1 MLMRLLVILL
11 LLIPSALH
19 SPAAADDRIAGPK
32 IQEEIWALP
41 SPLPVLAYLV
51 RPVGDGPFPLVVMN
65 HGISL
70 DHNQRAMFPM
80 VEYRDA
86 AFWFA
91 RRGYVV
97 ISPIRY
103 GASGLDDK
111 DRGVYGA
118 VFAHVGSCDNPNF
131 RGPGLAIATL
141 DEWVIDYMSKK
152 KMIQPGKVVVV
163 GQSGGGWG
171 SIALG
176 SRNPSSVQ
184 AIITFA
190 AGRGGRVDGKPNN
203 NCAPD
208 KLVAATGEFGRT
220 ARVPMLWIYA
230 ENDTYF
236 GPELTKRMQQAF
248 VEAGGNVE
256 YRMLPPFGSDGH
268 FMIDSADAV
277 PIWSPFVTQFLEKH
291 SATATLLGQHV
302 SSSSPRQELQE
313 ARPPRVRLPENIQ
326 YSTWQKLC
334 FDSSDGTTLC
344 RTTSSGTDELDQVL
358 VRVDL
363 IERADGPAR
372 LQLFV
377 PQGANL
383 QHGVKVTV
391 DQGSTTEVPFIW
403 CLTNI
408 CIAARAIDPTV
419 AAQMEAGQQLKL
431 ELTDLDFSSVAI
443 NLPLKQF
450 AGVHKGLPAQTFDF
464 KLDQE

>member
-1 MLMRLLVILL
+1 MSKRLLVTLL
-11 LLIPSALH
+11 LLVPSALH
-19 SPAAADDRIAGPK
+19 FPAAADDRTAGPK

-70 DHNQRAMFPM
+70 DANQRSMFPM

-111 DRGVYGA
+111 DRGLYGA

-176 SRNPSSVQ
+176 SRNPSSVR

-236 GPELTKRMQQAF
+236 GPELTKRMHQAF

-277 PIWSPFVTQFLEKH
+277 PIWSPLVTQFLEKH
-291 SATATLLGQHV
+291 PATDTPLGQQV
-302 SSSSPRQELQE
+302 SSSSSEQEPQ
-313 ARPPRVRLPENIQ
+313 ARPPRVRVPENIQ
-326 YSTWQKLC
+326 YSTWRKLC
-334 FDSSDGTTLC
+334 FASSDGTTTC
-344 RTTSSGTDELDQVL
+344 RTTSTGTDDLDQVL

-383 QHGVKVTV
+383 NHGVKVTV
-391 DQGSTTEVPFIW
+391 DQGSSTQVPFNW

-431 ELTDLDFSSVAI
+431 ELTDLNFSSVAI

-450 AGVHKGLPAQTFDF
+450 AAVHKEPPGQTFDF

>member
-1 MLMRLLVILL
+1 MLKRLLVILL
-11 LLIPSALH
+11 SLVVSALH
-19 SPAAADDRIAGPK
+19 SAAVADDRTAEPQ
-32 IQEEIWALP
+32 IQEEMWGLP
-41 SPLPVLAYLV
+41 FPLPMLAFIV
-51 RPVGDGPFPLVVMN
+51 RPVGDGPFPLVIMN

-70 DHNQRAMFPM
+70 DANQRAMFPM
-80 VEYRDA
+80 IEYRDA
-86 AFWFA
+86 ARWFA
-91 RRGYVV
+91 RRGYMVV
-97 ISPIRY
+97 SPIRY

-111 DRGVYGA
+111 DQGLYGA
-118 VFAHVGSCDNPNF
+118 VFAHVGSCDDPNF

-141 DEWVIDYMSKK
+141 NEWVIDYMSKK

-171 SIALG
+171 SIALA
-176 SRNPSSVQ
+176 SRNPPSVQ

-208 KLVAATGEFGRT
+208 KLVAATGEFGQT
-220 ARVPMLWIYA
+220 ARIPMLMIYA

-236 GPELTKRMQQAF
+236 GPELTKRMHQAF
-248 VEAGGNVE
+248 VEAGGNAE
-256 YRMLPPFGSDGH
+256 YHVLPPFGSDGH

-277 PIWSPFVTQFLEKH
+277 PIWSPLVTQFLEKH
-291 SATATLLGQHV
+291 SATPPGQQV
-302 SSSSPRQELQE
+302 SSSSPQREELT
-313 ARPPRVRLPENIQ
+313 ARPPRLQLPGNIK
-326 YSTWQKLC
+326 YSTWQKIC
-334 FDSSDGTTLC
+334 FDSSDGTKLC
-344 RTTSSGTDELDQVL
+344 RTTSSDLDQIL

-391 DQGSTTEVPFIW
+391 DQGRPTEVPFSW

-408 CIAARAIDPTV
+408 CIAARPIDRTV

-431 ELTDLDFSSVAI
+431 ELTDLNSSRASVT
-443 NLPLKQF
+443 LPLKQF
-450 AGVHKGLPAQTFDF
+450 AAVHKGPPAQRFDF
-464 KLDQE
+464 NLDQE

>member
-1 MLMRLLVILL
+1 
-11 LLIPSALH
+11 
-19 SPAAADDRIAGPK
+19 
-32 IQEEIWALP
+32 
-41 SPLPVLAYLV
+41 
-51 RPVGDGPFPLVVMN
+51 MN

-70 DHNQRAMFPM
+70 DYNQRAMFPM

-152 KMIQPGKVVVV
+152 KRIQPGKVVVV

-220 ARVPMLWIYA
+220 ARIPMLWIYT

-268 FMIDSADAV
+268 FMIDSADSV

-313 ARPPRVRLPENIQ
+313 AGPPRVRLPENIQ

-391 DQGSTTEVPFIW
+391 DQGSTTEVPFTW

-431 ELTDLDFSSVAI
+431 ELTDLNFSSVAI

-450 AGVHKGLPAQTFDF
+450 ATVHKGPPAQTFDF

>member
-1 MLMRLLVILL
+1 M
-11 LLIPSALH
+11 
-19 SPAAADDRIAGPK
+19 
-32 IQEEIWALP
+32 
-41 SPLPVLAYLV
+41 LAYLV

-70 DHNQRAMFPM
+70 DDNQRAMFPM

-111 DRGVYGA
+111 DQGLYGA

-220 ARVPMLWIYA
+220 ARIPMLWIYA

-236 GPELTKRMQQAF
+236 GPELTKRMHQAF

-291 SATATLLGQHV
+291 SATATLLGQQV
-302 SSSSPRQELQE
+302 SSSSPRQEPQE
-313 ARPPRVRLPENIQ
+313 ARPPRLRLPENIQ

-391 DQGSTTEVPFIW
+391 DQGSPTEVPFNW

-431 ELTDLDFSSVAI
+431 ELTDLNSSSVAI

-450 AGVHKGLPAQTFDF
+450 AAVHKGPPAQTFDF